1 MITPEVLCR
10 DLVARY
16 GRRTVLDGI
25 SARIPRAA
33 VTAVAGANG
42 AGKSSLLN
50 VLAGVL
56 KPSSGS
62 LTTASPRRP
71 AYVVQRSEVAD
82 TLPITVRNTVAMGR
96 WAHRG
101 HWRRLR
107 KQDWAVVEDC
117 LALLNIG
124 DLARRP
130 LGTLSGGQRQRALV
144 AQGLAQQADLLLLD
158 EPSAGLDLDA
168 RTRIDDALDHVVRQG
183 VTVVRVT
190 HDLDT
195 VRRSDH
201 CLLLGNGRLVAEGA
215 PGAVLTPDAVRD
227 AWHLPLLPSGTA

>member
-1 MITPEVLCR
+1 MVTPEVVCH

-16 GRRTVLDGI
+16 GRRTVLRGV
-25 SARIPRAA
+25 SARIPRGA

-56 KPSSGS
+56 KPSAGT
-62 LTTASPRRP
+62 LTMASQRRP
-71 AYVVQRSEVAD
+71 AYVVQRSEVTD
-82 TLPITVRNTVAMGR
+82 TLPITVRAAVAMGR

-117 LALLNIG
+117 MALLNIG

-130 LGTLSGGQRQRALV
+130 LGTLSGGQRQRTLV
-144 AQGLAQQADLLLLD
+144 AQGLAQEADLLLLD

-168 RTRIDDALDHVVRQG
+168 QVRIEDALGYVVRSG

-190 HDLDT
+190 HDWD
-195 VRRSDH
+195 VARRAGH
-201 CLLLGNGRLVAEGA
+201 CLLLDRGRVVGEGVPGSVLV
-215 PGAVLTPDAVRD
+215 TR
-227 AWHLPLLPSGTA
+227 